1 MDRAHPPC
9 LHGPWRGQGQ
19 RECGRGSESSGSG
32 IRLRF
37 AAQLCH
43 LQAEPYSVTIS
54 SSDGIVV
61 SVEIMPAK
69 CSGEGLA

>member
-9 LHGPWRGQGQ
+9 LLGPWRGQGQ
-19 RECGRGSESSGSG
+19 RECGRGSESSGSE

-37 AAQLCH
+37 VAQLCH
-43 LQAEPYSVTIS
+43 LQAEPYSAT
-54 SSDGIVV
+54 DGIVV
-61 SVEIMPAK
+61 RVEIMPAK